1 MSVVAILNLFSL
13 LLEEEAFTGLF
24 FIQNLCATHN
34 VKYFLMCGDVQDSPG
49 PCRNS
54 TGRSYSDNH
63 RTSKNILCCMSLNA
77 RSIYKKLNE
86 FHDLVKMR
94 NVDMVAVTETWLHQR
109 ILDTE
114 ILDLNYINF
123 RRDRPTRTAND
134 NSTILDLLITSVP
147 EFVRHI
153 TILLGE
159 FLLFTLEIIIL
170 LKYIKPLKRHVYNY
184 KDTHF
189 DGLEEFSNYIP

>member
-1 MSVVAILNLFSL
+1 
-13 LLEEEAFTGLF
+13 
-24 FIQNLCATHN
+24 
-34 VKYFLMCGDVQDSPG
+34 MCGDVQDSPG

-54 TGRSYSDNH
+54 TGRPYSDNR
-63 RTSKNILCCMSLNA
+63 RTSKNILRCMSLNA
-77 RSIYKKLNE
+77 RSIYNKLNE

-123 RRDRPTRTAND
+123 RWDRPTRTAND
-134 NSTILDLLITSVP
+134 NSTILDLHITSVP
-147 EFVRHI
+147 QFVRHI

-159 FLLFTLEIIIL
+159 FLL
-170 LKYIKPLKRHVYNY
+170 LKSLFY
-184 KDTHF
+184 
-189 DGLEEFSNYIP
+189 